1 MLLPEMLY
9 SLVLLSFI
17 ALALAAESPE
27 PHIRALEE
35 QPQLTVPL
43 TQTTWAA
50 FSARLDVT
58 QYWSNEI
65 DKHNYTKVAEFGP
78 GGVNRRFPRSNILI
92 DHFESQINVPTE
104 GITTHLID
112 IDLDRVPVEDFAF
125 DFVYCRHLMEDLN
138 NPLGAF
144 REMTRLSKRG
154 YIETP
159 SPLIESLVIDEM
171 SLDMPGYPHHRFLF
185 WTHQPTNTLFALQKF
200 PAINNLPRTMAQVT
214 QWVKIVQELPHF
226 FNNYYQWDVDAGLM
240 PKIVMLKHAVHYN
253 IDFPTT
259 YHDVINRG
267 AQVSTESTQHFFD
280 HYIKPIPA

>member
-1 MLLPEMLY
+1 MLY
-9 SLVLLSFI
+9 VIVLFSSVAFSLAVEAPVSRVD
-17 ALALAAESPE
+17 ASEHP
-27 PHIRALEE
+27 P
-35 QPQLTVPL
+35 PLTVPL

-50 FSARLDVT
+50 FFARPDVS
-58 QYWSNEI
+58 QYWINEI

-78 GGVNRRFPRSNILI
+78 GGVSRRFPRANILV
-92 DHFESQINVPTE
+92 DHFESEINVPTE
-104 GITTHLID
+104 GITTQLVD

-138 NPLGAF
+138 NPAGAF

-159 SPLIESLVIDEM
+159 SPLIESLVIDGI

-200 PAINNLPRTMAQVT
+200 PAINILPRSLEQVT

-253 IDFPTT
+253 IDIPST
-259 YHDVINRG
+259 YHDVINHG
-267 AQVSTESTQHFFD
+267 AQTSVESTQYFFD
-280 HYIKPIPA
+280 HYIKPFAA